1 MRFYGRHQLICS
13 SSSICNIWSVEVWV
27 ACFAETRSRLYV
39 AMSVING
46 KRWWRK
52 TLMKGWLSPRRCPV
66 IWPSFIQHEYM
77 CVAIALSVPGKI
89 VSKSRYL
96 GHADGIV
103 ASPRRHLAKKLSSL
117 VGTRHVEVDR
127 NRGVKIILGTMLAR
141 WIDSTAFRRIKFYSF
156 ISAQYP

>member
-1 MRFYGRHQLICS
+1 
-13 SSSICNIWSVEVWV
+13 
-27 ACFAETRSRLYV
+27 
-39 AMSVING
+39 MSVING
-46 KRWWRK
+46 K

-66 IWPSFIQHEYM
+66 IWPSFIQHGYI

-103 ASPRRHLAKKLSSL
+103 ASPRRHLAKNLSSL

-127 NRGVKIILGTMLAR
+127 NRGVKIILGRCSQDELIQQPFGVSNSILLFQLNTHRVVSDLAKIIR
-141 WIDSTAFRRIKFYSF
+141 LACVARQKLYFLFASLTYSL
-156 ISAQYP
+156 ALHVVV

>member
-1 MRFYGRHQLICS
+1 
-13 SSSICNIWSVEVWV
+13 
-27 ACFAETRSRLYV
+27 
-39 AMSVING
+39 
-46 KRWWRK
+46 
-52 TLMKGWLSPRRCPV
+52 
-66 IWPSFIQHEYM
+66 M

-103 ASPRRHLAKKLSSL
+103 ASPRRHLAKNLSSL

-141 WIDSTAFRRIKFYSF
+141 
-156 ISAQYP
+156 